1 MWWWLRPGPGRRRH
15 PRVCSARACSSCRAR
30 GGRRRRRTRRSGRD
44 TRADTSARRTR
55 PAPGSRREVLR
66 APAISQNR
74 ELSAVAASLTLPQPP
89 RAALRA
95 GRSWATT
102 CKRRSSAR
110 PVRSA
115 GRTGRLDVGPV
126 FRATPS
132 GARAFQS
139 VRPRRPVDVRH
150 GTVLTRALGWPIG
163 RTCPRRRRLITLARQ
178 KLRSSRGCSLFR
190 REGRSYMPRRGW
202 DVKMV
207 AGGSRAPP
215 RRSARGALL
224 DRRALGPRAAAARPF
239 GPVAPVPARPLAG
252 MVGIVTAARLLVL
265 AHRHLALLDRP
276 VVLLA
281 LPPAVA
287 GVFEDRDTGKVDG
300 ALATRM
306 VAPVLHVEH
315 DASVVLVDHMPFV
328 GGVDLAVL
336 LHHRLDP
343 GAHGLPAPHGAVE
356 VLEVAAVL
364 GEEIR
369 PRVPVLAHR
378 ARAPV
383 RAEGLLQLR
392 AGELRHG
399 TLPLTRRTGRS
410 RRRGSG
416 SRGATR
422 TRRARTGFQA
432 GMILSRAC
440 RAPPGPRKA
449 PAYGRRGDIVK
460 AGGRSVLRPARAR
473 VYGPTYL
480 PATART
486 APTRVPPRSA
496 HGALPF
502 PEPDREQDHDR
513 WFDSGGVRRRGSRQ
527 TRGSHPDVPG
537 G

>member
-15 PRVCSARACSSCRAR
+15 PRVCSARACSSCRAL
-30 GGRRRRRTRRSGRD
+30 GGPRRRRTRRSGRD

-66 APAISQNR
+66 AEPAISQNR

-150 GTVLTRALGWPIG
+150 GTVLTRALGWPTG

-224 DRRALGPRAAAARPF
+224 DRRALGPRAAAARPR

-287 GVFEDRDTGKVDG
+287 GVFENRDAGEVERP
-300 ALATRM
+300 LPSRM

-315 DASVVLVDHMPFV
+315 DTSAVLVDHVPLV

-343 GAHGLPAPHGAVE
+343 GAHRLAAAHGAVE
-356 VLEVAAVL
+356 VLEVAAVF
-364 GEEIR
+364 GEEIGPRASRCGR
-369 PRVPVLAHR
+369 PPPAPR
-378 ARAPV
+378 ARTSAWDPPSLDEQA
-383 RAEGLLQLR
+383 RAGAEGLLSDPHAAHVEVLVAGR
-392 AGELRHG
+392 AAAGPRPRVSRPPAGLFTLDEVDEIALHGAAGGVLQVDLVLALELRVEGVGEDVALGVDHEH
-399 TLPLTRRTGRS
+399 
-410 RRRGSG
+410 
-416 SRGATR
+416 
-422 TRRARTGFQA
+422 
-432 GMILSRAC
+432 
-440 RAPPGPRKA
+440 
-449 PAYGRRGDIVK
+449 
-460 AGGRSVLRPARAR
+460 LRVAID
-473 VYGPTYL
+473 
-480 PATART
+480 
-486 APTRVPPRSA
+486 
-496 HGALPF
+496 
-502 PEPDREQDHDR
+502 E
-513 WFDSGGVRRRGSRQ
+513 
-527 TRGSHPDVPG
+527 
-537 G
+537 

>member
-95 GRSWATT
+95 GRAWATT

-150 GTVLTRALGWPIG
+150 GTVLTRALGWPTG

-287 GVFEDRDTGKVDG
+287 GVFEDRDAGKVEG
-300 ALATRM
+300 ALAARM

-315 DASVVLVDHMPFV
+315 EAPAVLVDHVPLV

-343 GAHGLPAPHGAVE
+343 GAHRLPAAYGAVE

-364 GEEIR
+364 GEEIC
-369 PRVPVLAHR
+369 PGVPVLAHR

-383 RAEGLLQLR
+383 AAEGVFQLR
-392 AGELRHG
+392 AWELGHAILLHSTKRPEP
-399 TLPLTRRTGRS
+399 TPRVCFP
-410 RRRGSG
+410 
-416 SRGATR
+416 TR
-422 TRRARTGFQA
+422 TRR
-432 GMILSRAC
+432 M
-440 RAPPGPRKA
+440 
-449 PAYGRRGDIVK
+449 
-460 AGGRSVLRPARAR
+460 
-473 VYGPTYL
+473 
-480 PATART
+480 
-486 APTRVPPRSA
+486 
-496 HGALPF
+496 
-502 PEPDREQDHDR
+502 
-513 WFDSGGVRRRGSRQ
+513 
-527 TRGSHPDVPG
+527 
-537 G
+537 